1 MAQVSRRGSPV
12 DSKDLKKSIL
22 NANKSLDA
30 KNNRLKEEIKSRESE
45 IKSLD
50 KEIKSL
56 NNEIKSLIETVSNNK
71 TLLSKENIKLHNI
84 SKDIDDKNSIVLT
97 LKNEE
102 SSSNKNVN
110 TLNKEALKLNN
121 DIAYLGTKKK
131 KADDLIQDVDYLQ
144 KQKQLEESEINEI
157 KGKSRSI
164 KENISNQ
171 ELFFKNTSIAHQDKI
186 NEMSSEFEELSE
198 KIESVK
204 KELTSEE
211 FKHKRTCSKLDEEK
225 NDKSLELKSVESLVN
240 KKEDEYIMWERKIE
254 KIQTSYKSEND
265 RIDKIKKNFE
275 NWKIGALEGVA
286 RMKLK
291 NKMENIDKAG
301 LTEILNG

>member
-1 MAQVSRRGSPV
+1 MASIGKPKIQIKKS
-12 DSKDLKKSIL
+12 DLNQAILKK
-22 NANKSLDA
+22 NKSLDA
-30 KNNRLKEEIKSRESE
+30 RNSRLDTNIKDKEND

-71 TLLSKENIKLHNI
+71 TLLSKENIKLHNM
-84 SKDIDDKNSIVLT
+84 SKNIKDRESHTLT

-102 SSSNKNVN
+102 SSINKNVAS
-110 TLNKEALKLNN
+110 LECKVVKLHE
-121 DIAYLGTKKK
+121 DVAYLETKKK
-131 KADDLIQDVDYLQ
+131 KADDLIQDVDYFQGQ
-144 KQKQLEESEINEI
+144 KRLLEKDLSSI
-157 KGKSRSI
+157 KKESRSI

-198 KIESVK
+198 KIESIK
-204 KELTSEE
+204 KELTSKE
-211 FKHKRTCSKLDEEK
+211 FEHKRTCSKLDEEK
-225 NDKSLELKSVESLVN
+225 NDKSLELKSVESLVD
-240 KKEDEYIMWERKIE
+240 KQEDEYIMWERKLE
-254 KIQTSYKSEND
+254 KIQASYKSEND

-275 NWKIGALEGVA
+275 NWKVNSLEGVA

-291 NKMENIDKAG
+291 NKMEKIDKAG

>member
-71 TLLSKENIKLHNI
+71 TLLSKENIKLHNM
-84 SKDIDDKNSIVLT
+84 SKDIDDRNSIVLT

-102 SSSNKNVN
+102 SSINKNVAS
-110 TLNKEALKLNN
+110 LECEVIKLHE
-121 DIAYLGTKKK
+121 DVSYLETKKK
-131 KADDLIQDVDYLQ
+131 KANDLIQDVDYLQ

-275 NWKIGALEGVA
+275 NWKVNSLEEVA

>member
-102 SSSNKNVN
+102 SSINKNVN

-121 DIAYLGTKKK
+121 DIAYLETKKK

-171 ELFFKNTSIAHQDKI
+171 ELFSIIHQLHIKTKLMKCQVSLKNY
-186 NEMSSEFEELSE
+186 L
-198 KIESVK
+198 K
-204 KELTSEE
+204 KLNQ
-211 FKHKRTCSKLDEEK
+211 L
-225 NDKSLELKSVESLVN
+225 
-240 KKEDEYIMWERKIE
+240 
-254 KIQTSYKSEND
+254 
-265 RIDKIKKNFE
+265 KKN
-275 NWKIGALEGVA
+275 
-286 RMKLK
+286 
-291 NKMENIDKAG
+291 
-301 LTEILNG
+301 